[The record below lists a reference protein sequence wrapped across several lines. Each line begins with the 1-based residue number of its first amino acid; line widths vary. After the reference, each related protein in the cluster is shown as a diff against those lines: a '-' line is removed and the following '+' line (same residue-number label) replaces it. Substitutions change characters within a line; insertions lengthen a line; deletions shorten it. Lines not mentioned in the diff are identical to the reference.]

1 MDIRFCVFLVMA
13 LAWST
18 LVPALA
24 SAQSEAEPKNQASV
38 QFKAEPEWV
47 TFNPSPHQ
55 SGRRRAEITA
65 IIIHYTA
72 GGSLEGAVGWF
83 RNPNSKV
90 SAHYVV
96 GRSGGTVQMV
106 PLSEAAWH
114 AGRSQL
120 AGKEGVNRFSVGIEV
135 CNWGKLRKTEE
146 GFVTYTGSKYR
157 GPEPIQSADGAY
169 WEPFTDEQYAT
180 LVKLCAYLTEKH
192 PITHITGHSD
202 IANPPGRKIDP
213 GKGFQW
219 EKIRAGL
226 EDSFEGHIGPVETPP
241 IDASN

>member
-1 MDIRFCVFLVMA
+1 MDMKFSVFLGLVVG
-13 LAWST
+13 WST
-18 LVPALA
+18 LVPAMATAQNGSQPEKPA
-24 SAQSEAEPKNQASV
+24 STQSLAEPD
-38 QFKAEPEWV
+38 WV

-55 SGRRRAEITA
+55 SSRRGAEVAA

-72 GGSLEGAVGWF
+72 GGSLEGTVGWF
-83 RNPNSKV
+83 RNPESKV

-96 GRSGGTVQMV
+96 GRSGGTVQMI
-106 PLSEAAWH
+106 PLEKAAWH

-120 AGKEGVNRFSVGIEV
+120 AGQEGVNRFSVGIEV
-135 CNWGKLRKTEE
+135 CNWGKLRKTED
-146 GFVTYTGSKYR
+146 GFVTYAGNKYR

-169 WEPFTDEQYAT
+169 WEPFTDAQYAT
-180 LVKLCAYLTEKH
+180 LVKLCAHLTENH

-213 GKGFQW
+213 GQGFQW

-226 EDSFEGHIGPVETPP
+226 KDSFEGHVGPVETL
-241 IDASN
+241 AK